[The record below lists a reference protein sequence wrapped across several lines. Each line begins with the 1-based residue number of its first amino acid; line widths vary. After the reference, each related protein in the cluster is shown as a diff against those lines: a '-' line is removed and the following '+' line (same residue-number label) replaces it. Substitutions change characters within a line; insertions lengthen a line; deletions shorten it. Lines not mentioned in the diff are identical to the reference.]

1 MQGAQLFDYP
11 ITDYQFKV
19 LIGTVFV
26 GFSRVSNISYG
37 VEYEEYQEGGT
48 NDRVLLFRK
57 PHSGTET
64 LILEHGLTDVGKS
77 SLQPGMEIDGIT
89 VLVMRGL
96 VPVRSYS
103 IERGY
108 VSKVEL
114 SDLNATG
121 GSVLIERIEIT
132 HSGLTADTFL

>member
-1 MQGAQLFDYP
+1 MAEAVKFDYP
-11 ITDYQFKV
+11 VTDYQFKV
-19 LIGTVFV
+19 LIGTTFV

-37 VEYEEYQEGGT
+37 VEYEQYQEGGN
-48 NDRVLLFRK
+48 NDRLLLFKK
-57 PHSGTET
+57 PRSSVET
-64 LILEHGLTDVGKS
+64 LVLEHGLMSTGKS

-89 VLVMRGL
+89 LLVMRGL

-108 VSKVEL
+108 VSKIEL
-114 SDLNATG
+114 SDLSATG

-132 HSGLTADTFL
+132 HCGLTADTLV